1 MQSICILKKN
11 IFPANLNALIRYKTI
26 NKCLSNPY
34 REWSIS
40 DLIEACS
47 SALEENRG
55 IYTGV
60 SERTIR
66 EDIRVMRSDIL
77 GFNAPISQ
85 KNGNY
90 FYEDRSYSIFNVSI
104 KDSALLSRVLKF
116 IRELQAEMD
125 HPEMDEII
133 SSIGLALDEHKTS
146 SGLTPEFPSPGEDA
160 VSSRTL
166 RERIVPLNTDDE
178 IEEQNDLQEPDIQ
191 DFQMSEADDGLKW
204 SRILNLIAIT

>member
-1 MQSICILKKN
+1 M
-11 IFPANLNALIRYKTI
+11 
-26 NKCLSNPY
+26 
-34 REWSIS
+34 
-40 DLIEACS
+40 EACS

-85 KNGNY
+85 KQGNY

-104 KDSALLSRVLKF
+104 KESALLARVLKF
-116 IRELQAEMD
+116 IVELQVELD

-133 SSIGLALDEHKTS
+133 KSLGLALDAHKTS
-146 SGLTPEFPSPGEDA
+146 SDLAPEIPSPEKDI
-160 VSSRTL
+160 VSTKDL
-166 RERIVPLNTDDE
+166 REDISLLNLNMETEALYDS
-178 IEEQNDLQEPDIQ
+178 QEPNIQ
-191 DFQMSEADDGLKW
+191 DFQIIKTDGELNW
-204 SRILNLIAIT
+204 SGVLSLISG